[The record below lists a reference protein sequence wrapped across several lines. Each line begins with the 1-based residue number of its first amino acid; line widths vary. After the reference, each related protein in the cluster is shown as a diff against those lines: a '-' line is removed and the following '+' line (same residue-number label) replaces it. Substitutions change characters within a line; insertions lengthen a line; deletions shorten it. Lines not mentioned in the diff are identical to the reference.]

1 MKFYKYLWPIL
12 ASIML
17 FSNSCGKVRD
27 VSSSKAIIGT
37 DEREIQETEFSFV
50 GTLALKGEKPFCN
63 AYGVSKNVV
72 ATAAHCIKDFD
83 AEEFAK
89 ITYKG
94 KYQFS
99 YSISSSTSDLAYLVT
114 TRELESDEY
123 IPNRVEAIDEA
134 GFKTGKVVSIGI
146 DLNSGKT
153 TLHQKGQLYSAQ
165 SFDPELDNTVYLHDF
180 DTLPGYSGS
189 PIVYIDREGNRFAL
203 ATHLGSANDIGLN
216 IAMRV
221 GSFEPS
227 KTGVKKS
234 ERLIILYKCETII
247 VSGESCDGDNDQGS
261 VEIPGDAEVLQ
272 VFREGNDFILEL
284 GTWEGDDGGF
294 YRVTVRSLTG
304 RPFLSDFIESVKD
317 TKPYLSRGIYE
328 RRNVNPDN
336 IDTLNGNNNS
346 AGGEVGVGGGTAGGI
361 NTSLPGPIIVNPDPG
376 ADKVHDVFTREVL
389 GDLGQDLE
397 KKDSYNGNDLYGDT
411 IQEFI
416 DELEEINTEIDGL
429 DWKQAKDKINGRL
442 VDELRD
448 LQDVLDRT
456 RSNDDYSFESKR
468 IDQATDRN
476 KDLLE
481 SKYNDRLDRYSEFKT
496 SPGSKI
502 GQDIR
507 TLNLYAQNT
516 KTHLEKN
523 RGTEQDAERRIGY
536 ADEAL
541 RAASQADSAAVKGD
555 ESSASVL
562 VELGMVFADMAAGI
576 VLGPA
581 KSAIEIYQGKNIVTG
596 EAYTGTDYVFAV
608 IDIVSLGFGG
618 AAIKTGKGL
627 AKAVGVVGD
636 FLKSSDKVSDIAAV
650 GKGVSRAKESVTD
663 LAGRAI
669 NSTADDLRD
678 TLERAKKL
686 MPCAMLLTR
695 NERVFRSILGYIFPV
710 AYAAPPCDNRGFREL
725 KRLYRGIA
733 KSKDLLRSKDYL
745 KKTVLDRVVYKFKDA
760 IEPGKPRFIDD
771 SVDSNIVDRLLA
783 GETNLDLMKNGNAP
797 IGPDGKQVNL
807 HHLFGQEPGPMVEIS
822 ATDHQVN
829 HKVLHDFIENSF
841 RNDETLERSYNRF
854 RKRYWKERAKD
865 FE

>member
-1 MKFYKYLWPIL
+1 MANIVIL
-12 ASIML
+12 
-17 FSNSCGKVRD
+17 SNSCGKAENN
-27 VSSSKAIIGT
+27 STSKAIIGA
-37 DEREIQETEFSFV
+37 DEREIQDTEVNFV
-50 GTLALKGEKPFCN
+50 GTLSLKGKKPFCN

-72 ATAAHCIKDFD
+72 ATATHCIKDFD
-83 AEEFAK
+83 ADEFAK

-94 KYQFS
+94 KYQFA

-114 TRELESDEY
+114 TTELESDEF
-123 IPNRVEAIDEA
+123 IPNRVQAIDED
-134 GFKTGKVVSIGI
+134 GFKTGKIVSIGI

-153 TLHQKGQLYSAQ
+153 TLHQKGQLYLAQ
-165 SFDPELDNTVYLHDF
+165 SFDPELDDTVFLHDF

-189 PIVYIDREGNRFAL
+189 PIVYIDSEGKKFAL
-203 ATHLGSANDIGLN
+203 ATHLGSANATGLN

-221 GSFEPS
+221 GSFQPS

-234 ERLIILYKCETII
+234 ERLIILYKCESII
-247 VSGESCDGDNDQGS
+247 VNGESCDGDKDQGS
-261 VEIPGDAEVLQ
+261 VEIPGDAEVLE
-272 VFREGNDFILEL
+272 VFRQGNDLILNL
-284 GTWEGDDGGF
+284 GTWEGDDGG
-294 YRVTVRSLTG
+294 YYKVSVRSLTR
-304 RPFLSDFIESVKD
+304 RPFLSDFIESVKES
-317 TKPYLSRGIYE
+317 KPYLSRGIYE
-328 RRNVNPDN
+328 RRTVNPDN
-336 IDTLNGNNNS
+336 IDTLNVRSSTG
-346 AGGEVGVGGGTAGGI
+346 GGEVGVGGGTAGGI
-361 NTSLPGPIIVNPDPG
+361 NTNIPGPIIVNPDPE

-397 KKDSYNGNDLYGDT
+397 KKSAYNGSDLFGDT

-416 DELEEINTEIDGL
+416 DELENINVEVDGL
-429 DWKQAKDKINGRL
+429 DWTKTKDKINGRL
-442 VDELRD
+442 VEELRD
-448 LQDVLDRT
+448 LQNVLDRT
-456 RSNDDYSFESKR
+456 RGNDDYSFESKR
-468 IDQATDRN
+468 IDQATERN

-481 SKYNDRLDRYSEFKT
+481 SRYNDRLDRYSEFKT
-496 SPGSKI
+496 SPASKI

-507 TLNLYAQNT
+507 LLNQYAQNT
-516 KTHLEKN
+516 KSHLEKN

-596 EAYTGTDYVFAV
+596 EAYTGTDYLFAV
-608 IDIVSLGFGG
+608 IDIASLGFGG

-636 FLKSSDKVSDIAAV
+636 FLKSSDKVADIGAV
-650 GKGVSRAKESVTD
+650 GKGVSRAKEAVTD
-663 LAGRAI
+663 LAGRTI

-678 TLERAKKL
+678 TLERAKKI
-686 MPCAMLLTR
+686 MPCAMLLSR
-695 NERVFRSILGYIFPV
+695 HEQGFRSFLDYIFPV

-745 KKTVLDRVVYKFKDA
+745 KRTFDGRVVYKLKEGID
-760 IEPGKPRFIDD
+760 PGKPSIIDR
-771 SVDSNIVDRLLA
+771 SVHPEIRERLLGGA
-783 GETNLDLMKNGNAP
+783 TNLDLMKKGNAP
-797 IGPDGKQVNL
+797 IGLDGKQVNL
-807 HHLFGQEPGPMVEIS
+807 HHLFGQEPGPMAELS

-829 HKVLHDFIENSF
+829 HKVLHDFIEKSF
-841 RNDETLERSYNRF
+841 RKDTSLENQYDRF
-854 RKRYWKERAKD
+854 RKLYWKERVKD